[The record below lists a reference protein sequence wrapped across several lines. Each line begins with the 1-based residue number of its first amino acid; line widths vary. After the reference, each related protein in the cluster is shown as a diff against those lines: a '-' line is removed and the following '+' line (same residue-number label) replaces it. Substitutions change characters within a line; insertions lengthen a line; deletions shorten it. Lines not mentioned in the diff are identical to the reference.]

1 MHKSLLYVASA
12 SALLLGLNHAVAKS
26 IPTPGQVKAAIG
38 HLGPVPVPAGNP
50 LTAAKVALG
59 ERLFQDPRLA
69 GDSSRSCQSCHLPSQ
84 GFAVATPLGPAYPTQ
99 AERRN
104 SPTLINVAF
113 NEPLIWDGRAPN
125 LDKQALGPVK
135 NILHQ
140 NHNIDLLV
148 EQLKTDDDY
157 VAAFKASYGDRTIT
171 AERIAQALS
180 SYERTLVFDDSP
192 LDRYMDG
199 DRTALDES
207 ARRGLA
213 LFMGK
218 AQCVVCHKGSNLTDN
233 GFHNL
238 AVPDDHVTSD
248 AKVMASVRF
257 DAKRLGMQNWAEL
270 TEDPGREGVTKDPID
285 RGKFRTMGLRNIA
298 QSPPYMHNGALETL
312 EDVVAFY
319 NKGGGDHPN
328 KSPLMRPLGLTDDE
342 QADLVAFLNALTGSQ
357 RARHSILPISS
368 TR

>member
-1 MHKSLLYVASA
+1 MRKPLLNVASA
-12 SALLLGLNHAVAKS
+12 LALLFWLSHAGAES
-26 IPTPGQVKAAIG
+26 IPTPEDVRVAIG
-38 HLGPVPVPAGNP
+38 RLGAVPVPADNP

-59 ERLFQDPRLA
+59 KRLFQDPRLS
-69 GDSSRSCQSCHLPSQ
+69 GDASRSCESCHLPSQ

-104 SPTLINVAF
+104 SPTLISVAY

-148 EQLKTDDDY
+148 EQLKTDEDY
-157 VAAFKASYGDRTIT
+157 TQAFQAAYGDRTVT
-171 AERIAQALS
+171 AKRIAQALS
-180 SYERTLVFDDSP
+180 SYERTLVFDESP

-199 DRTALDES
+199 DRSALEAS
-207 ARRGLA
+207 AQRGLA

-218 AQCVVCHKGSNLTDN
+218 ARCIVCHTGANLTDN

-238 AVPDDHVTSD
+238 AVPDDHVTGD

-257 DAKRLGMQNWAEL
+257 DAKRIGMKNWAEL
-270 TEDPGREGVTKDPID
+270 TEDPGREGITKDPAD

-319 NKGGGDHPN
+319 NEGGGDHPN

-357 RARHSILPISS
+357 RAMNLK
-368 TR
+368 